1 MNIQVRKTNRV
12 NVLVLSGRMGIGGGD
27 ALLREEFLNLF
38 EAGERRFVFDM
49 RGLSSADSAG
59 LGEMIACQKRVGA
72 TGERIRIVVDRSSKI
87 HDFVMTAHL
96 HRVFR
101 VFADENAAVAS
112 FGKKALL

>member
-12 NVLVLSGRMGIGGGD
+12 NLLVFSGRMGIDGGD
-27 ALLREEFLNLF
+27 ALLREEFLSLF

-49 RGLSSADSAG
+49 RGLSSADSAA

-72 TGERIRIVVDRSSKI
+72 AGERIRIVLDRSSKI

-96 HRVFR
+96 DRVFQ
-101 VFADENAAVAS
+101 VFADEDAAIAS
-112 FGKKALL
+112 FGKKASL